1 MHYENIKRSSS
12 LDRDKVPENGG
23 LNVGYLLLC
32 KGLLPRHFQ
41 AFLSPHGLDFFN
53 DRKQQKLKKIGK
65 NWQKL
70 PKINTK
76 IRFHCPSLSLQPPTG
91 TAVVIIHNH
100 PFRSRI

>member
-65 NWQKL
+65 SGKNSQKSTQ
-70 PKINTK
+70 KSGSIA
-76 IRFHCPSLSLQPPTG
+76 RVSLCNRQQVRQLS
-91 TAVVIIHNH
+91 
-100 PFRSRI
+100 